1 MDSYDPKAWAVTSI
15 QDDSTTLP
23 MQTIAKNQNS
33 GSKNMQPN
41 RLVPIFRPY
50 INVNDVGMQSPFLG
64 EAESRVDQI
73 QVLRMME
80 KIDNGA
86 GKSKSKTAGS
96 STVLQENTLGVIS
109 IAVEG
114 SWNSS
119 AS

>member
-15 QDDSTTLP
+15 QDDSTRLP

-33 GSKNMQPN
+33 GSKDMQPN

-50 INVNDVGMQSPFLG
+50 INVND
-64 EAESRVDQI
+64 
-73 QVLRMME
+73 VLRMME

>member
-1 MDSYDPKAWAVTSI
+1 
-15 QDDSTTLP
+15 
-23 MQTIAKNQNS
+23 
-33 GSKNMQPN
+33 
-41 RLVPIFRPY
+41 
-50 INVNDVGMQSPFLG
+50 MQSPFLG

-109 IAVEG
+109 IAVRRRLVEFIRIVT
-114 SWNSS
+114 WNQFSTDKQ
-119 AS
+119 